1 MKTPD
6 FNIFVLLIA
15 LNFAVT
21 RKITSFHAMEDHLL
35 EENDVIK
42 TFSGVI
48 FTQIVP
54 KQERIGSQN
63 LIATFFAFVLLV

>member
-6 FNIFVLLIA
+6 FNICVLLIV
-15 LNFAVT
+15 LNSAVT
-21 RKITSFHAMEDHLL
+21 RQITSFHAMEDHLL
-35 EENDVIK
+35 EENDVI
-42 TFSGVI
+42 TFSGVV

-63 LIATFFAFVLLV
+63 LIGTFFAFVLLV